1 MAIKDVFRGVAQS
14 TRKRFYDNFNRTN
27 QSGLGTATD
36 GSTWNTLRG
45 SFSISSNTAVGV
57 DTNYPM
63 ANQTM
68 PFSNVEIDLLGTTQ
82 GSAASLWVTDSGN
95 WWAVGMT
102 QEPES
107 CNCTYYY
114 TASTNY
120 YTGYTAVYTAGNL
133 NSSYTNGNW
142 NVANCNATTCTGGYN
157 ASNCAT
163 ANCVAYNGTTCN
175 NYACN
180 GYNAYVCNSY
190 NAYNSKTK
198 TGGNCNAYSGG
209 NCAGY
214 RCSGS
219 YNAVNC
225 AAYGCSAYNTQTCIS
240 YTCNAYNSYYYNGN
254 VVNGYYNAPT
264 LWYYN
269 TNTESTTTYSG
280 PFASCS
286 TCYPQY
292 IRIIQSVANT
302 VSVVTQ
308 WSIGTLAQSL
318 KIKTSGSQ
326 ITVSAYS
333 DTSLVTQIGS
343 DLIYTPTGVAVTPVF
358 GLTVIPSSYN
368 QGYATDSIEIKKN

>member
-1 MAIKDVFRGVAQS
+1 MAVKDVFKGAIQS
-14 TRKRFYDNFNRTN
+14 ARKRFYDDFNRTD
-27 QSGLGTATD
+27 QSGIGTAKD
-36 GSTWNTLRG
+36 GSLWNTLRG
-45 SFSISSNTAVGV
+45 SFSIVTNKAVGA
-57 DTNYPM
+57 NASYPM

-68 PFSNVEIDLLGTTQ
+68 PFSDVEINLYGASQ

-114 TASTNY
+114 NTNY
-120 YTGYTAVYTAGNL
+120 YYNNQLAVGQ
-133 NSSYTNGNW
+133 
-142 NVANCNATTCTGGYN
+142 NATTGYSVCN
-157 ASNCAT
+157 QSNC
-163 ANCVAYNGTTCN
+163 NQSVPYCLGNYNGSNCN

-180 GYNAYVCNSY
+180 GYSCNAY
-190 NAYNSKTK
+190 NAYNSKNK
-198 TGGNCNAYSGG
+198 TGGTCAASS
-209 NCAGY
+209 CAGY

-219 YNAVNC
+219 YNASNC
-225 AAYGCSAYNTQTCIS
+225 NSTAYACIGN
-240 YTCNAYNSYYYNGN
+240 YTCNMSNSVYVAGNYYY
-254 VVNGYYNAPT
+254 YYSAV
-264 LWYYN
+264 LQS
-269 TNTESTTTYSG
+269 STSG

-292 IRIIQSVANT
+292 IRVLQSVANT

-308 WSIGTLAQSL
+308 WSIGTIASSL

-333 DTSLVTQIGS
+333 DTSQVTQIGS
-343 DLIYTPTGVAVTPVF
+343 DLVYTPTGVTVTPAF

-368 QGYATDSIEIKKN
+368 QGYSTDSIEIKKN